1 MPVYRVVLFRLKKD
15 ASEAQV
21 EQFINESKEEGR
33 KIQGVLSLEIGPALD
48 MQRTKGY
55 DMGIILQLETQ
66 EHLALFA
73 QDPHHLR
80 LHDMREQICED
91 SLAFNLAF

>member
-1 MPVYRVVLFRLKKD
+1 MPAYRIVLFKLKKD
-15 ASEAQV
+15 VSEAQV

-33 KIQGVLSLEIGPALD
+33 KVPGVLSLEIGPALD

-55 DMGIILQLETQ
+55 DMGIILQVETP
-66 EHLALFA
+66 EHLASFA
-73 QDPHHLR
+73 KDARHLR
-80 LHDMREQICED
+80 LHELREQITED